1 MITRDEISKKN
12 NMVKNY
18 LATPGSKTTLY
29 IKYYA
34 GKRKLEIGFKTGNVY
49 TYSKVPLQIWEDY
62 LKAASDGL
70 SGEFF
75 NAHIREKY
83 KFERIA

>member
-1 MITRDEISKKN
+1 MEFSMKN
-12 NMVKNY
+12 SMVRNY
-18 LATPGSKTTLY
+18 LATPDSKTTLY
-29 IKYYA
+29 IKYYP

-49 TYSKVPLQIWEDY
+49 GYSKVPPQTWEDY
-62 LKAASDGL
+62 FKAASDGL

-83 KFERIA
+83 KFERIV

>member
-1 MITRDEISKKN
+1 MEFSMKN

-18 LATPGSKTTLY
+18 LATPASKTTLY
-29 IKYYA
+29 IKYYPE
-34 GKRKLEIGFKTGNVY
+34 KRKLEIGFKTGNVY
-49 TYSKVPLQIWEDY
+49 RYSKVPLEVWEDY
-62 LKAASDGL
+62 FKAALDGL

>member
-1 MITRDEISKKN
+1 
-12 NMVKNY
+12 MVNY

-29 IKYYA
+29 IKYFPE
-34 GKRKLEIGFKTGNVY
+34 KNKLEIGFKTGNVY
-49 TYSKVPLQIWEDY
+49 RYSKVPSEIWQDY
-62 LKAASDGL
+62 FKAASDGL

-75 NAHIREKY
+75 NEHIREKF

>member
-29 IKYYA
+29 IKYYP

-49 TYSKVPLQIWEDY
+49 RYSKVPPQVWEDY
-62 LKAASDGL
+62 FKAASDGL

-75 NAHIREKY
+75 NAHIKEKY
-83 KFERIA
+83 KFERIV

>member
-1 MITRDEISKKN
+1 MA
-12 NMVKNY
+12 KNY

-29 IKYYA
+29 IKYYPE
-34 GKRKLEIGFKTGNVY
+34 KKKLEVGFKTRNVY
-49 TYSKVPLQIWEDY
+49 RYFKVPMKTWQDY
-62 LKAASDGL
+62 LKAAMAGL

-75 NAHIREKY
+75 NEYIRERY

>member
-1 MITRDEISKKN
+1 
-12 NMVKNY
+12 MVRNY
-18 LATPGSKTTLY
+18 LATPDSKTTLY
-29 IKYYA
+29 IKYYR

-49 TYSKVPLQIWEDY
+49 RYSKVPPQTWEDY
-62 LKAASDGL
+62 FKAASDGL

-83 KFERIA
+83 KFERIV